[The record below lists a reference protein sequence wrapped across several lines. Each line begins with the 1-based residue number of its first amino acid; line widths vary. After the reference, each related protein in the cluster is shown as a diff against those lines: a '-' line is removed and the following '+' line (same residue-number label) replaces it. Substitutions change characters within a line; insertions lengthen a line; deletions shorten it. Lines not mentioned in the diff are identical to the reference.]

1 MEDSKSSMQ
10 NKDTIRKTLL
20 LWLELQSNI
29 LLDYIPKRLSD
40 EEITTIVSDAI
51 EDLGLR
57 SMKDIGGLIKVIMP
71 KVQTRADGKMVN
83 KNKRI
88 INK

>member
-29 LLDYIPKRLSD
+29 LLDYLPKQLSD

-83 KNKRI
+83 K
-88 INK
+88 

>member
-1 MEDSKSSMQ
+1 MQ

-29 LLDYIPKRLSD
+29 LLDYLPKQLSD

-57 SMKDIGGLIKVIMP
+57 SMKDIGGLIKFIMP